1 MHIEIE
7 VPEDMARHLEAKWGN
22 LSHRAA
28 ETLAVEAY
36 REGLLTEAQVQQM
49 LNLSS
54 RWSVEALLRRSRVY
68 LDYTDADLDHDLSVL
83 DQISAK

>member
-7 VPEDMARHLEAKWGN
+7 VPEDMARHLEAKWGS

-68 LDYTDADLDHDLSVL
+68 LNYTDADLDHDLSVL